1 MSQKFICE
9 HPSTTFLYNRE
20 GTLYWSEEEEK
31 PSKSSYKSV
40 SQDVTSDAMEPPEC
54 NSSTASHHFSRSL
67 TYYSNSN
74 SHLKDIFV
82 CIFLSGGGGGQ
93 HGSMG
98 NFVGGIQIAKT
109 LLQALSPFLPPPPPP
124 LPLRKRNCSQAN
136 QKAATI
142 AKV

>member
-1 MSQKFICE
+1 MSQKFLCE
-9 HPSTTFLYNRE
+9 HPSTIFLYNRE
-20 GTLYWSEEEEK
+20 GTLYWSEEDEK

-67 TYYSNSN
+67 TCYSNSD
-74 SHLKDIFV
+74 SHLKNIFA
-82 CIFLSGGGGGQ
+82 CIFLSGGGGG
-93 HGSMG
+93 STDPW
-98 NFVGGIQIAKT
+98 GILWVEFKS
-109 LLQALSPFLPPPPPP
+109 LKHCCKLSLPFSLPPP
-124 LPLRKRNCSQAN
+124 LTLRKRNCSQAN